1 MTGLANEASD
11 LYGRLLTVTEATTD
25 AAGSRTAYDLN
36 YRLDGS
42 SFAVRENLVDILAR
56 ELLGPIHGEEE
67 LLPFSPRSQYLVGH
81 IAPVKLMGAKSS
93 GVGVDDTARD
103 LVEVRTDDDGLAE
116 GRGVPTP
123 AVDESEADSDDDD
136 DVEDRAPKQGLM
148 IPASMGLRFQ
158 VPTDL
163 DSFAVT
169 ASWGIYESV
178 ETDKVSKAG
187 RPIRHYQRVPV
198 EERRTVRLAD
208 LVPGHTASIALR
220 EDACLRVDRYDDP
233 EFGRVLVEIALCNDR
248 ETPMP
253 IPLSMWMFQ
262 TKLVVDAGGAEV
274 FLPVRDVLER
284 DWPEHDEEVKRL
296 NLQYRNRLEFAIG
309 RTCSVDWTA
318 KDGSRRATS
327 VETTWL
333 PIGEI
338 PQTRARSVK
347 DALLSM
353 DALGHVV
360 PEELRAGL
368 EPLVAGYSRWLDEQ
382 EAEAAKLPAHWQ
394 ETSEV
399 VLWEA
404 RQAHA
409 RLVAGLDHV
418 ATDPEALRCFQFMN
432 RVMRDQRIA
441 SQVAAERASDA
452 SVTIDQAQAKVA
464 ALGPEAA
471 SWRPFQLAF
480 ILMQLGALTDPTS
493 PLRSAEHQARVELLF
508 FPTGGGKTEAY
519 LGLAAYTFAIRR
531 RQGVVAS
538 IDGPLDGGDGIA
550 VLMRYTLRLLTA
562 QQFQR
567 ATTLMCAAELA
578 RLEDEATWG
587 IEPFRI
593 GLWVGTDVSP
603 KRFEEADEQL
613 KKANEYGW
621 NRLTVL
627 QIQRCPWC
635 GTPITAAQVKADA
648 TSRRVFVHC
657 GDELARCPFS
667 KGGAVPEGLPVLTVD
682 EEIYRLT
689 PAFVIATVD
698 KFARLAR
705 EGEAAALFGYVSRR
719 CDRHGYVH
727 PDYSPCQVGSHPANG
742 GLPAATVRPVGRLRP
757 PDLIIQDE
765 LHLITG
771 ALGTAVGLFEVAV
784 ETLSSWETP
793 GGEPVKPMIVASTAT
808 VRNAQEQ
815 VRGLYGRQVEIFP
828 PQVLDVA
835 DTFFSQEVP
844 IDRDNPGRRYIGVS
858 AQGVRLSSA
867 EIRVSEV
874 LLSSGQL
881 LLDRAGIAADP
892 YMTLVGYFNATR
904 ELAGMSRYMA
914 DDVANRV
921 GNPAK
926 DSGFPRRYGAALGN
940 LHMAELTA
948 RIASAEIGSTLDRL
962 GLEFDPAF
970 DSSEAIQARLA
981 ARKAGEKVTYRTE
994 SPFDV
999 VLATSMLQVGV
1010 DVQRLGLMLVVGQ
1023 PKNTAE
1029 YIQASSR
1036 VGRDPSDRPGLVV
1049 ALGNW
1054 ARPRD
1059 LAHFEQFRHYH
1070 ETFYAQVEALS
1081 VTPFSPTSLAR
1092 GIDGLLVSVAR
1103 VSEAADA
1110 DGLSPERDA
1119 WRIKDLRSVV
1129 DALADQL
1136 KKRIAAAA
1144 QSDDA
1149 TKRANDLLVNR
1160 IDRWTERAHRAAEM
1174 SKTLVYERT
1183 GEGDKYLPLIISPE
1197 NAKASVGGSME
1208 APFIIA
1214 NSMREVQPEINLL
1227 VSPVPE
1233 RLFARM
1239 PDGAPA
1245 WTLPSGEED

>member
-1 MTGLANEASD
+1 MSGVTTGAGPEAS
-11 LYGRLLTVTEATTD
+11 YE
-25 AAGSRTAYDLN
+25 LN
-36 YRLDGS
+36 FEPDGT
-42 SFAVRENLVDILAR
+42 SFTVRENLIDILER
-56 ELLGPIHGEEE
+56 ELLGPIHGPEEE
-67 LLPFSPRSQYLVGH
+67 LPFSPRSQYLVGH
-81 IAPVKLMGAKSS
+81 IAPVKLNGAALK
-93 GVGVDDTARD
+93 DDDSDGAAERGH
-103 LVEVRTDDDGLAE
+103 LVEARMDDDAARE
-116 GRGVPTP
+116 QRGVP
-123 AVDESEADSDDDD
+123 AHAADETEADAEDDDA
-136 DVEDRAPKQGLM
+136 EDRTPKQGLM

-158 VPTDL
+158 VPSEL
-163 DSFAVT
+163 KSFTVT
-169 ASWGIYESV
+169 ASWGTYETV
-178 ETDKVSKAG
+178 ETDKVTKAG
-187 RPIRHYQRVPV
+187 RPVRHYQRTPV
-198 EERRTVRLAD
+198 QEPRTIRLAD
-208 LVPGHTASIALR
+208 LTSGRTATIPLR
-220 EDACLRVDRYDDP
+220 ESICLRVDRYDDP
-233 EFGRVLVEIALCNDR
+233 AFGRVLVEIALCNDR

-253 IPLSMWMFQ
+253 IPVSMWMFQ
-262 TKLVVDAGGAEV
+262 TNLRVDAGGAEM
-274 FLPVRDVLER
+274 FLPVRDVLEQ
-284 DWPEHDEEVKRL
+284 DWPEHDEEVRRL
-296 NLQYRNRLEFAIG
+296 NLQYLNRLEFAIG
-309 RTCSVDWTA
+309 RTCSVDWVVRKGA
-318 KDGSRRATS
+318 RRATEVS
-327 VETTWL
+327 TTWL
-333 PIGEI
+333 PVAET

-353 DALGHVV
+353 DALSTVT

-368 EPLVAGYSRWLDEQ
+368 DPLVAGYGAWIDQQ
-382 EAEAAKLPAHWQ
+382 EATAKGLPAHLQ
-394 ETSEV
+394 ATAEI
-399 VLWEA
+399 VLREA
-404 RQAHA
+404 RQAHR
-409 RLVAGLDHV
+409 RLVTGLEHM

-432 RVMRDQRIA
+432 RVMRDQRLA
-441 SQVAAERASDA
+441 SQVAAARASDA
-452 SVTIDQAQAKVA
+452 AMTIEQARADVA
-464 ALGPEAA
+464 AKGTGAA

-480 ILMQLGALTDPTS
+480 ILMQLGALTDPTE
-493 PLRSAEHQARVELLF
+493 PLRSAEHLARVELLF

-531 RQGVVAS
+531 RQGVIDSA
-538 IDGPLDGGDGIA
+538 DGPLDGRDGVA

-578 RLEDEATWG
+578 RREDEATWG
-587 IEPFRI
+587 VEPFRI

-613 KKANEYGW
+613 TKANEYGSH
-621 NRLTVL
+621 RLTVL

-648 TSRRVFVHC
+648 TVRRVFVYC
-657 GDELARCPFS
+657 GDELARCPFA
-667 KGGAVPEGLPVLTVD
+667 KGGAVSEGLPVLTVD

-719 CDRHGYVH
+719 CGRHGYVH
-727 PDYSPCQVGSHPANG
+727 SDYTKCDITTTHPASKDG
-742 GLPAATVRPVGRLRP
+742 HPAATVRPVGRLRP

-771 ALGTAVGLFEVAV
+771 ALGTSVGLFEVAV
-784 ETLSSWETP
+784 ETLSSWEAP
-793 GGEPVKPMIVASTAT
+793 NGKPVKPLIVASTAT

-835 DTFFSQEVP
+835 DTYFSEEVP
-844 IDRDNPGRRYIGVS
+844 IDRDNPGRRYVGVS

-867 EIRVSEV
+867 EIRVAEV

-881 LLDRAGIAADP
+881 LFDRAGTAADP

-904 ELAGMSRYMA
+904 ELAGMARYMA
-914 DDVANRV
+914 DDVQNRV
-921 GNPAK
+921 KRPRK
-926 DSGFPRRYGAALGN
+926 DSGFPSRLGASFGLLNVG
-940 LHMAELTA
+940 ELTS
-948 RIASAEIGSTLDRL
+948 RIASAEIGRTLDRL
-962 GLEFDPAF
+962 GLEFDPGYDTTDAF
-970 DSSEAIQARLA
+970 RARLA
-981 ARKAGEKVTYRTE
+981 AQDTGKKMPARTE
-994 SPFDV
+994 MPFDV

-1049 ALGNW
+1049 SLGNW

-1081 VTPFSPTSLAR
+1081 VTPYSPTSLAR

-1103 VSEAADA
+1103 VIQAAHA

-1119 WRIKDLRSVV
+1119 WRIKDQRSAVETM
-1129 DALADQL
+1129 AERL
-1136 KKRIAAAA
+1136 KVRIAAAA

-1149 TKRANDLLVNR
+1149 TKRASDLLVNR
-1160 IDRWTERAHRAAEM
+1160 IDRWAERAKRAAEM

-1208 APFIIA
+1208 APFVIA

-1227 VSPVPE
+1227 VSPIPE
-1233 RLFARM
+1233 RLFART
-1239 PDGAPA
+1239 PEDAPT
-1245 WTLPSGEED
+1245 WSLPSGEDD